1 MTSDTRARWLAGLG
15 DHLIARKPAILKAWR
30 ECVDADPK
38 LTASDALPRAQFN
51 DHIPNILDV
60 VATRMRA
67 GLPAAALVD
76 DASDDADA
84 QVHGRQRWQ
93 QGYHLQEVALE
104 WAYLQRCLL
113 KQVREYAARQPP
125 TEPAVLHDAYI
136 ALTELCSDG
145 VCESTAQYFN
155 LQQAEAAGHVRD
167 LEETLAQVRTLERT
181 RGDLWRQAAHDLR
194 GNVGVVANAAA
205 GLSLTA
211 VPESARER
219 LFEVLFKNVA
229 VLTAMLDDIMS
240 LARIQAGQ
248 EALRIVDLDAAR
260 VLREMCEG
268 FEPLARE
275 RGLYLRSDGDL
286 ALPVQGDAIKIR
298 RIAQNLT
305 LNALRYTD
313 HGGVT
318 VTWGASRVNDP
329 DRWMLT
335 VQDTGPGVHG
345 GRAAPI
351 ADALEQATHEAAE
364 MDGAITTHVAGDE
377 RRPEAQR
384 LQKASGEGVGLSIVK
399 RLCDML
405 DASVEL
411 DTDAER
417 GTMFRVL
424 FPRRYGTV
432 SDE

>member
-1 MTSDTRARWLAGLG
+1 
-15 DHLIARKPAILKAWR
+15 
-30 ECVDADPK
+30 
-38 LTASDALPRAQFN
+38 
-51 DHIPNILDV
+51 
-60 VATRMRA
+60 
-67 GLPAAALVD
+67 
-76 DASDDADA
+76 
-84 QVHGRQRWQ
+84 
-93 QGYHLQEVALE
+93 
-104 WAYLQRCLL
+104 
-113 KQVREYAARQPP
+113 
-125 TEPAVLHDAYI
+125 
-136 ALTELCSDG
+136 
-145 VCESTAQYFN
+145 
-155 LQQAEAAGHVRD
+155 
-167 LEETLAQVRTLERT
+167 
-181 RGDLWRQAAHDLR
+181 
-194 GNVGVVANAAA
+194 
-205 GLSLTA
+205 
-211 VPESARER
+211 
-219 LFEVLFKNVA
+219 
-229 VLTAMLDDIMS
+229 
-240 LARIQAGQ
+240 
-248 EALRIVDLDAAR
+248 
-260 VLREMCEG
+260 MCEG